1 MARTADIQVRA
12 RRGRTTQELQSDAL
26 QVGGGGGENKRLDE
40 MNSRWA
46 AISLLF
52 LRHLSSVRSRCLI
65 VRLHIKAHHQ
75 YTCNGTDE
83 GDKHNALVYGE
94 DQ

>member
-1 MARTADIQVRA
+1 MPC
-12 RRGRTTQELQSDAL
+12 S
-26 QVGGGGGENKRLDE
+26 GGGGDKRLDE
-40 MNSRWA
+40 MSSRWA
-46 AISLLF
+46 AISLPVLC
-52 LRHLSSVRSRCLI
+52 HLSSVHSRCLI